1 MIISGDIGGTKC
13 NLAAYEERQGK
24 LAQVSQRRY
33 ATRDFS
39 SFEQLVEGFSRHT
52 LLSGVVGK
60 VTAAGFG
67 VPGTV
72 VDGRLHAAHIPWVL
86 DSTSLAAHLK
96 ISREQI
102 VLMNDL
108 VATARGLQ
116 HLPEKDFLY
125 LNRGIDHPE
134 ENIAVIAAGT
144 GLGEAVL
151 YWEQGRGHRAAPSE
165 GGSADFAPRSDQ
177 EIAFLTFLKKRLSR
191 ISCEELFS
199 GRGFR
204 PIHEFLGPD
213 IRHESFSKAA
223 GESAQ
228 EITQNAL
235 AGSCAT
241 CVETL
246 DFWTDAFGSEAGNL
260 ALRVL
265 AYGGVYLAGGIAVKI
280 LPLLQKSNFCRSF
293 ADKGQL
299 SAILA
304 NIPIAVV
311 LNEEAPLLGAAN
323 AALASLRTSAGK

>member
-1 MIISGDIGGTKC
+1 MIIAGDIGGTKSQLVAYDETGR
-13 NLAAYEERQGK
+13 NLAVVARH
-24 LAQVSQRRY
+24 RY

-39 SFEQLVEGFSRHT
+39 SFEKLVEEFSRRAFG
-52 LLSGVVGK
+52 SSAPGPIN
-60 VTAAGFG
+60 AAGFG

-72 VDGRLHAAHIPWVL
+72 VDGRLHAVHVPWEL
-86 DSTSLAAHLK
+86 DSVSLAASMGLPGE
-96 ISREQI
+96 RV

-116 HLPEKDFLY
+116 KLEPQDLHY
-125 LNRGIDHPE
+125 LNRGVDHAT

-151 YWEQGRGHRAAPSE
+151 YWDGHGHRAAPSE
-165 GGSADFAPRSDQ
+165 GGAADFAPRADR
-177 EIAFLTFLKKRLSR
+177 EIAFLTFLKKRLTR
-191 ISCEELFS
+191 VSCEELFS

-204 PIHEFLGPD
+204 PIHEFLAPD
-213 IRHESFSKAA
+213 VRHSSFDKPAA
-223 GESAQ
+223 ESAQ
-228 EITQNAL
+228 EITHHAL
-235 AGSCAT
+235 AGDCPA

-246 DFWTDAFGSEAGNL
+246 DFWTDAFGAESGNL

-280 LPLLQKSNFCRSF
+280 LPLLQKSTFCQAF

-299 SAILA
+299 APLLA

-311 LNEEAPLLGAAN
+311 LNEDAPLLGAAHS
-323 AALASLRTSAGK
+323 ALTILRGGKLT

>member
-13 NLAAYEERQGK
+13 NLVAYDLRQGA
-24 LAQVSQRRY
+24 LARVAQRRY
-33 ATRDFS
+33 VTRDFS
-39 SFEQLVEGFSRHT
+39 SFEQLIEAFSTHA
-52 LLSGVVGK
+52 LGASDAK
-60 VTAAGFG
+60 QIEAAGFG

-86 DSTSLAAHLK
+86 DSAALASKLRL
-96 ISREQI
+96 SRDRV

-108 VATARGLQ
+108 VATARGLR
-116 HLPEKDFLY
+116 HLAPRDFLY
-125 LNRGIDHPE
+125 LNRGLDHPE
-134 ENIAVIAAGT
+134 ENVAVIAAGT

-151 YWEQGRGHRAAPSE
+151 YWDGRGHRAAPSE

-177 EIAFLTFLKKRLSR
+177 EIAFLTFLKKRLPR
-191 ISCEELFS
+191 VSCEELFS

-213 IRHESFSKAA
+213 VHHASFSQPAA
-223 GESAQ
+223 ESAQ
-228 EITQNAL
+228 EIAQNAL
-235 AGSCAT
+235 SGSCRI
-241 CVETL
+241 CVDTL

-280 LPLLQKSNFCRSF
+280 LPLLQKSNFCRAF
-293 ADKGQL
+293 ANKGQL

-311 LNEEAPLLGAAN
+311 LNEEAPLLGAAH
-323 AALASLRTSAGK
+323 AALSAVTAKK